1 MKKLLLVV
9 DMQNDFI
16 TGPLGN
22 EDCKNTVAPIKDLIQ
37 NEKWD
42 TIRFTADE
50 HIRASDE
57 GSRYSRTVEGKTIPV
72 HCVPGT
78 YGFEIVPELNEFCT
92 KPTITKESFG
102 SFHIGAT
109 LQYDVEHMVWNPYTN
124 IGDEYEIHIVGVCT
138 SICVLTNVAILR
150 TEFPAARIIVHENC
164 TADTTPEKKAAALEC
179 MKSILC
185 EVV

>member
-1 MKKLLLVV
+1 MKKMLLVV

-22 EDCKNTVAPIKDLIQ
+22 EDCKNTVEPIKNLIQ
-37 NEKWD
+37 GEEWD

-50 HIRASDE
+50 HIRAADE
-57 GSRYSRTVEGKTIPV
+57 DSRYLKTIEGKTIHA
-72 HCVPGT
+72 HCIPGT
-78 YGFEIVPELNEFCT
+78 DGFEIVPELKEFCV

-109 LQYDVEHMVWNPYTN
+109 LQYDVEHMVWDPYTN
-124 IGDEYEIHIVGVCT
+124 IGDGYEIHIVGVCT
-138 SICVLTNVAILR
+138 SICVLTNAAILR
-150 TEFPAARIIVHENC
+150 TEFPAAKIIVHENC